1 MGYWSERL
9 SFLIKKKLLFKE
21 LSAHLKHKDKK
32 VYSKL
37 LPLVTI
43 DDVAP
48 DKNIVVKNNE
58 FEDGNVSAFE
68 LECICRLVKK
78 HQPQNIFEI
87 GTFNGRTSY
96 HMAAN
101 SPENTKVV
109 TLDLPKTEM
118 ANTALRIKSGEK
130 KFINKDHSGDY
141 FMDTEMNKKITQI
154 YADSAQADYSPYNN
168 KMDFVFIDGSHS
180 YEYVISDTQ
189 VARKLLRNGKG
200 VIVWHDYGWNEVIQ
214 ALNEFYKEDS
224 FYKNMKNIN
233 GTSLVF
239 LVVE

>member
-1 MGYWSERL
+1 MSYWFERL
-9 SFLIKKKLLFKE
+9 AFLIKKNLLFKE
-21 LSAHLKHKDKK
+21 LSSHLKHKDKK
-32 VYSKL
+32 QYTKV
-37 LPLVTI
+37 LPLADI
-43 DDVAP
+43 NEVAP
-48 DKNIVVKNNE
+48 DKNIVIKNNE
-58 FEDGNVSAFE
+58 FEDGNVSHFE

-78 HQPQNIFEI
+78 YQPESIFEI

-101 SPENTKVV
+101 TPLNTNII

-130 KFINKDHSGDY
+130 KFINKDRSGEY

-154 YADSAQADYSPYNN
+154 YADSAQADYTPYNN
-168 KMDFVFIDGSHS
+168 KMDFIFIDGSHS

-200 VIVWHDYGWNEVIQ
+200 LILWHDYGWNEVIQ
-214 ALNEFYKEDS
+214 ALNEFYENDP
-224 FYKNMKNIN
+224 FYKNLKNIN
-233 GTSLVF
+233 GTSLVY
-239 LVVE
+239 LEVN